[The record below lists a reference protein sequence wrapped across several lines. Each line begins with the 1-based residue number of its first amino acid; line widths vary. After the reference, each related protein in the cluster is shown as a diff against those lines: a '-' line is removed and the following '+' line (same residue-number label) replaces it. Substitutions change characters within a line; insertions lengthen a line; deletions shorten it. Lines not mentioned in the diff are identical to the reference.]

1 MPTNYIVR
9 NESDIDNAVQRGN
22 VGDIVS
28 YLASEKNKSEIHL
41 IEPAPNGKNG
51 KYQIGDSK
59 IFSDEAEIYNI
70 SKYDMV
76 IFPSQSPSS
85 RKRKH
90 SNSSR
95 RGSSSRSPKRA
106 KNIPSFPHDDFSDI
120 KAFVREH
127 NLKVGD
133 EIPLYGDGQGDYGYY
148 KVKAADVLSGGR
160 KSRRAKKSKKARGRK
175 TKRRY

>member
-1 MPTNYIVR
+1 MPTNYIVYK
-9 NESDIDNAVQRGN
+9 EPDIDNAVQRGN

-28 YLASEKNKSEIHL
+28 YLASKNNEGEIHL

-51 KYQIGDSK
+51 KFQIGDSN
-59 IFSDEAEIYNI
+59 IFPDEVETYNI

-76 IFPSQSPSS
+76 IFHSQSP

-90 SNSSR
+90 SSSSR

-120 KAFVREH
+120 KAFIREH

-148 KVKAADVLSGGR
+148 KVKPADLLSGGL
-160 KSRRAKKSKKARGRK
+160 KSKRAKKSKKARSRK